1 VPVKLLEPFR
11 EDRTGRLIN
20 LGAGKSLDQLGGG
33 LWLLG
38 LIVGSPDLR
47 DAGMGCV
54 AAEKANGIPR
64 HYLYKSVSRQRPIL
78 EDGSVGDPWDIEVPG
93 DDEDWFDNSFFGGHG
108 ANIMACAS
116 FFNHRFDLGYA
127 EYAIYALATGI
138 GIGRV
143 ADQRHWAS
151 DALVGGIFG
160 FAIGKYVA
168 ERSQKRAD
176 RREQENATGSP
187 AAERESGGPAD
198 WLEGLY
204 LGRNDGVTFVG
215 MRRTF

>member
-1 VPVKLLEPFR
+1 
-11 EDRTGRLIN
+11 
-20 LGAGKSLDQLGGG
+20 
-33 LWLLG
+33 
-38 LIVGSPDLR
+38 
-47 DAGMGCV
+47 
-54 AAEKANGIPR
+54 
-64 HYLYKSVSRQRPIL
+64 
-78 EDGSVGDPWDIEVPG
+78 
-93 DDEDWFDNSFFGGHG
+93 
-108 ANIMACAS
+108 MACAS

-143 ADQRHWAS
+143 ADQRHCAS
-151 DALVGGIFG
+151 DALVGGVFG

-176 RREQENATGSP
+176 RRDQESATGRR
-187 AAERESGGPAD
+187 ADEKDSGGAAD

-215 MRRTF
+215 LRRSF